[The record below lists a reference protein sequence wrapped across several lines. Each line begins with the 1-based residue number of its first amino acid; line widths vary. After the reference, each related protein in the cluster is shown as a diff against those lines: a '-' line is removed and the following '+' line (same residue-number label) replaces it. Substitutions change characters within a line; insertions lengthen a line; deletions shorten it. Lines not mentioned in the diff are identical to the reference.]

1 MSSTNYSKDK
11 ETALKL
17 AVKRSAL
24 ISWIESE
31 RKFAIKIMQV
41 FSPAFKNEYYS
52 RRYVN
57 DYLRYAQRKAVLEDM
72 LSHLI
77 SSKTTIEIFEN
88 IEYTLCKL
96 YDIKYDEYL
105 ESYM

>member
-1 MSSTNYSKDK
+1 MNSTNYSKDK

-31 RKFAIKIMQV
+31 QRFARRIMQT
-41 FSPAFKNEYYS
+41 FSPAFKDKDYPRWQVNE
-52 RRYVN
+52 
-57 DYLRYAQRKAVLEDM
+57 YLRYAQRKAVLEDM

-88 IEYTLCKL
+88 IEYTICKL
-96 YDIKYDEYL
+96 YDIKYDECT
-105 ESYM
+105 ESYI